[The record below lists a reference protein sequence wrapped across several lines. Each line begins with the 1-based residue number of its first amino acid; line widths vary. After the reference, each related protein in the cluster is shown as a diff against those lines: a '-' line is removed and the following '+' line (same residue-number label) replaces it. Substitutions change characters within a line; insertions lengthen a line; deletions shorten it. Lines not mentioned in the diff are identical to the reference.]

1 VEPAACALHAACAA
15 QLVGG
20 EQVAVI
26 GAGSVGLLVVA
37 ALAAFALGA
46 WLLYQAFEAR
56 GRPRPF
62 VFRLL
67 AIP

>member
-1 VEPAACALHAACAA
+1 MAGWV
-15 QLVGG
+15 LV
-20 EQVAVI
+20 
-26 GAGSVGLLVVA
+26 LA
-37 ALAAFALGA
+37 ALAAFGLGA
-46 WLLYQAFEAR
+46 WLMYQAFEAR

>member
-1 VEPAACALHAACAA
+1 MPTWA
-15 QLVGG
+15 
-20 EQVAVI
+20 
-26 GAGSVGLLVVA
+26 LVVA
-37 ALAAFALGA
+37 ALAAFGLGA
-46 WLLYQAFEAR
+46 WLLYLAFEAR